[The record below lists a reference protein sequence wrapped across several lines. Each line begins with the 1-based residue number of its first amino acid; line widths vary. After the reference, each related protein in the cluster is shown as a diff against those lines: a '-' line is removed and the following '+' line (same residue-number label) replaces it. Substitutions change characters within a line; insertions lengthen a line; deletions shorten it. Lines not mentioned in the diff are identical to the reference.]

1 MFLALFIKKTPVE
14 EIIVWSARQDAFIDN
29 AGACLEMEKFIR
41 QASAHAQR
49 IPMYRERMKEIVRWA
64 SRHDHPERRTLRDK
78 LRSEA
83 YAAKRDEMRAL
94 DKTGSDS

>member
-1 MFLALFIKKTPVE
+1 
-14 EIIVWSARQDAFIDN
+14 
-29 AGACLEMEKFIR
+29 
-41 QASAHAQR
+41 
-49 IPMYRERMKEIVRWA
+49 MKEIVRWA

-94 DKTGSDS
+94 DNTGSDS